1 MKYEMKI
8 EPRFL
13 YARLSGGFSLKEAK
27 SAFLV
32 LMDTIAENR
41 CGNVLVDGREVTGN
55 IRLLERFLYGEF
67 VANTVHKY
75 MKNGLDCNPRFAY
88 VLEPPI
94 LDPQKFGETVAKNR
108 GMKVKAFDR
117 LRDAIEYI
125 EAMPQGDPPR
135 S

>member
-1 MKYEMKI
+1 MCEGVKPIMKYEMKI

-55 IRLLERFLYGEF
+55 IRLLERFLYGEYSSQ
-67 VANTVHKY
+67 VHEE
-75 MKNGLDCNPRFAY
+75 R
-88 VLEPPI
+88 
-94 LDPQKFGETVAKNR
+94 T
-108 GMKVKAFDR
+108 R
-117 LRDAIEYI
+117 LQSAVRI
-125 EAMPQGDPPR
+125 R
-135 S
+135 T